1 MNKSILIT
9 AIVALSAFAFE
20 ASYAQPASVTQTLNL
35 AVNAVY
41 KISVSGVSVS
51 LTITD
56 GTAGT
61 DGLTSVSDASTT
73 YSMTQNSSTA
83 AKITANLNAA
93 LPQDFA
99 LSINLESSKGTSC
112 GTVDISNTTPVNV
125 VTGTANGADNNKR
138 ITYTFSALASAGM
151 LASTTRVVT
160 LTISS
165 N

>member
-1 MNKSILIT
+1 MTKSIVIIAL
-9 AIVALSAFAFE
+9 VSLSAFAFQTTF
-20 ASYAQPASVTQTLNL
+20 AQAYATQTLTL
-35 AVNAVY
+35 AVNAMY
-41 KISVSGVSVS
+41 KISISSNTVALRIEG
-51 LTITD
+51 
-56 GTAGT
+56 GTAGNPA
-61 DGLTSVSDASTT
+61 LQSVSDNATT
-73 YSMTQNSSTA
+73 YNMLQNASASW
-83 AKITANLNAA
+83 KITANLNAA